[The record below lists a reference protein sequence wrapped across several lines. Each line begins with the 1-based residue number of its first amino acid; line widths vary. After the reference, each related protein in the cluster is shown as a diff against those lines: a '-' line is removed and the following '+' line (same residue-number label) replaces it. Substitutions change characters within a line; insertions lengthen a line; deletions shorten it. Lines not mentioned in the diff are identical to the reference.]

1 LTAAKSGIR
10 KNILQRLANY
20 QPQWL
25 PNGPTTQPTKHQNHT
40 RQQKSP
46 SSNKHH
52 HQQSNKP
59 IKTKP
64 PSPPQHHGP
73 KSTNGT
79 RSSAG
84 LIFVS
89 NNHNN
94 SQKLAATKNRGAII
108 TEPKPDYT
116 DASVWSTS
124 TCSENSEF
132 ILKSANLKSL
142 QNDRYYYG
150 NNGQQ
155 QHRRLINNNNNHN
168 RYSFNDVYY

>member
-1 LTAAKSGIR
+1 MTAAKSGIR

-25 PNGPTTQPTKHQNHT
+25 PNGPTTQPTKHQNHSHH
-40 RQQKSP
+40 QQKSP

-52 HQQSNKP
+52 HQQSNKS
-59 IKTKP
+59 KTTKP

-94 SQKLAATKNRGAII
+94 SRGAII

-132 ILKSANLKSL
+132 ILKSANLKSV
-142 QNDRYYYG
+142 QNDHYYYG
-150 NNGQQ
+150 NNGQ